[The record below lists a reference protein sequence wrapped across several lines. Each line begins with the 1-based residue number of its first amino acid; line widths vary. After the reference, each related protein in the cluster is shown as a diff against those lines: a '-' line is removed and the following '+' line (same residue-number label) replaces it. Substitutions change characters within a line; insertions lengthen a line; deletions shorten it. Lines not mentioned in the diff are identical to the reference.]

1 MNLFTK
7 YVVSNDGLRQRIANY
22 VARGVTPIIDY
33 AVEHNHSTFM
43 IDDYVRT
50 KALVIQK
57 YPHDIHSLKPS
68 ALGMNYDTFDAL
80 VQVIAEHNSACVI
93 DAEDYGIQGTID
105 LFANMAKMNASYNHV
120 EIYKTYQMYRKDS
133 MEHLLEDMEMFRT
146 TNVKHCVKLVRGAY
160 MHKDTKYNILFD
172 TKKETDENYN
182 RATKMMLEYAKSNEE
197 QVRVMFA
204 THNPKSIDTFATST
218 LPNVSHA
225 TLMGMDKHLRFG
237 DPSYKVNRV
246 VHVPFGPY
254 SRTYPY
260 MIRRLLEN
268 NPVLDKL
275 TSISIDIPEKP
286 KTLSHLYYKS
296 NVI

>member
-7 YVVSNDGLRQRIANY
+7 YVVSNDGLRRRVANY
-22 VARGVTPIIDY
+22 VAKGVTPIIDY
-33 AVEHNHSTFM
+33 AVEHNHSTRM
-43 IDDYVRT
+43 IDDYVGT
-50 KALVIQK
+50 KSLAIQK
-57 YPHDIHSLKPS
+57 YPHAMHSLKPS
-68 ALGMNYDTFDAL
+68 AMGMKYDTFDAL
-80 VQVIAEHNSACVI
+80 VQVTVEHKSACVI
-93 DAEDYGIQGTID
+93 DAEDYGLHETID
-105 LFANMAKMNASYNHV
+105 MFANMAKMNDRYNHID
-120 EIYKTYQMYRKDS
+120 IYKTYQMYRTDS
-133 MEHLLEDMEMFRT
+133 MEHLLQDIEMFRT

-160 MHKDTKYNILFD
+160 THKDRKHNILWN
-172 TKKETDENYN
+172 TKEETDENYN
-182 RATKMMLEYAKSNEE
+182 RAAKMMLEYAKSNEE
-197 QVRVMFA
+197 KVRVMFA
-204 THNPKSIDTFATST
+204 THNPKSIDTFATSA

-286 KTLSHLYYKS
+286 KNLSHLYYKS
-296 NVI
+296 GVI